1 MRKPRARSLVI
12 TNVLLGVLAVAMLIN
27 PIFAGANHQP
37 ADKVAASGS
46 TVEEVE
52 PSGTTLL
59 STTFRTS
66 SPTDLMMHVT
76 LECSII
82 TEVLNQG
89 GASVAESVGH
99 AEGRIR
105 AWLEFDGEIVPINS
119 MSDNPQ
125 PANPSSRGED
135 SDKVTFCNREHRQTL
150 TDTEDGQDG
159 TDTLRTYLRTKAANA
174 FNWVYLNTGNGI
186 HTVELK
192 AEYDEPVEATEGS
205 MASGMVGNRTLII
218 EPTKMSNHASI

>member
-1 MRKPRARSLVI
+1 MKTSRSLVI
-12 TNVLLGVLAVAMLIN
+12 TNVLLGLVVVGLVVN
-27 PIFAGANHQP
+27 PLLAGASHQP
-37 ADKVAASGS
+37 ADKVVAAGS
-46 TVEEVE
+46 KVEVVE
-52 PSGTTLL
+52 PQGTTLL
-59 STTFRTS
+59 SSTFRTA

-89 GASVAESVGH
+89 GPSVSSSTGH

-105 AWLEFDGEIVPINS
+105 VWLEFDGEIVPINS
-119 MSDNPQ
+119 TSDNPQ
-125 PANPSSRGED
+125 PDNPSPRGED

-150 TDTEDGQDG
+150 TDTEDGADG
-159 TDTLRTYLRTKAANA
+159 TDTLRTYLRTKAANG
-174 FNWVYLNTGNGI
+174 FNWMYLNTGNGI

-192 AEYDEPVEATEGS
+192 AQYDEPVEATEGS
-205 MASGMVGNRTLII
+205 SASGMVGNRVLII